1 MASDRGLPSSGRSVE
16 SGFLV
21 GAGRNDECKRAPR
34 DGGDVLEDPEGNGAG
49 FCWARC
55 GGEDGAKSDGSVLKI
70 ETEIGP
76 EQACCIGI
84 ALAGRGPVEVVRCVC

>member
-1 MASDRGLPSSGRSVE
+1 MTNARGPPG
-16 SGFLV
+16 
-21 GAGRNDECKRAPR
+21 

-84 ALAGRGPVEVVRCVC
+84 ALAGRGPVEVEVVRCVC